1 MYYHHGRWKN
11 PSPVLVTPLLSI
23 VHLHPKMEKL
33 HVPQSR
39 WWDWAALGLLFI
51 LLETVAS
58 RLVAT
63 DWTPFLYLTQTLTY
77 MGFVIGTAL
86 GYSTYQ
92 RRTVRWLNFFYMLIL
107 LPLQWTLVIDQ
118 HASLEEQLAS
128 VGGRLFFA
136 VTELFARQPVDDPLF
151 FVALMSIAFWI
162 ISSWASFTLVRNQ
175 NYLGAI
181 LPAAIGLIIIQNYDG
196 VVAGRLWF
204 LAFFA
209 FIALLLLGR
218 LQFLQNKQSWRER
231 RIFLSPDNSVD
242 LTSSM
247 AVAAGLIIIFAWTVP
262 ASLSSMQSAVK
273 TWNRVTKPWQEFTQ
287 RMENAVSALESP
299 SGGKLGEFFGSNLAL
314 GRGFPLSDLVMFEV
328 ETPDLPS
335 EEKPPRYY
343 WRGRTYDRFVNGQW
357 YTSGT
362 VREEYSPAV
371 TNPFNVQLQTKT
383 PAHFVFHTGKT
394 NFSLL
399 YSPAQPIWISRPGIT
414 FAVPADQGKDIVAWH
429 AYPSLRGGETYQLDA
444 ILSNPNRQQLQEAG
458 TAYPEWV
465 QQKYLQLPRDFSP
478 RIQELAK
485 EITAEAQTP
494 FEKAIAITR
503 YLREN
508 IVYSQTIPEPPRNKD
523 SLEWVLFEHKQAYC
537 VYYASA
543 EVLMLRSVGIPA
555 RMAVGF
561 TQGEANGNNYV
572 VRRLNS
578 HAWPEMY
585 FPGIGW
591 VEFEPTA
598 GQAPL
603 DRPLP
608 PVDPEDVA
616 NLGPLNALR
625 TEDSGDF
632 AGRERDEEGVA
643 TPSAEE
649 PAGFLP
655 FYLLPLLAVA
665 AVMTIFLGRRYAL
678 SVRVPAFL
686 RTAIERTGID
696 VPAWIIRWETWVTL
710 SPIER
715 AFESVNFGLRTL
727 DQAVPAHSTP
737 VERAAK
743 LTRLLPTKADEIKVL
758 LDEHQTS
765 LYTSRIADVTQAR
778 RAAFDLRKQVIV
790 ERIRYLFIG
799 KPTY

>member
-1 MYYHHGRWKN
+1 
-11 PSPVLVTPLLSI
+11 
-23 VHLHPKMEKL
+23 MEKL

-39 WWDWAALGLLFI
+39 WWDWAAIGLLFV
-51 LLETVAS
+51 LLQTVAS

-63 DWTPFLYLTQTLTY
+63 TWTPFLYLTQTFTY
-77 MGFVIGTAL
+77 MGFVIGIAL
-86 GYSTYQ
+86 GYSTFQ
-92 RRTVRWLNFFYMLIL
+92 RRTVRWLTFFYLIIL

-118 HASLEEQLAS
+118 NASLEEQFAS

-136 VTELFARQPVDDPLF
+136 ISDFVARRPVEDPLF

-181 LPAAIGLIIIQNYDG
+181 LPAAIGLIIIQNYDNG
-196 VVAGRLWF
+196 VAGRLWF

-218 LQFLQNKQSWRER
+218 MQFLQNKQSWRER
-231 RIFLSPDNSVD
+231 RIFLSPDTGID

-247 AVAAGLIIIFAWTVP
+247 AIAAGLVIVVAWTVP
-262 ASLSSMQSAVK
+262 ASLSSMNAAVK
-273 TWNRVTKPWQEFTQ
+273 TWNQVAKPWREFTEN
-287 RMENAVSALESP
+287 MKNAVSALESP
-299 SGGKLGEFFGSNLAL
+299 GNNRNGEFFGSNLAL

-328 ETPDLPS
+328 EAPELPF

-343 WRGRTYDRFVNGQW
+343 WRGRTYDRFQNGQW

-371 TNPFNVQLQTKT
+371 TNPFQVDTQEKT
-383 PAHFVFHTGKT
+383 PAHFVFNTGQT

-399 YSPAQPIWISRPGIT
+399 YSPAQPIWISRPGVT
-414 FAVPADQGKDIVAWH
+414 FPLPAEMGKDMVAWH
-429 AYPSLRGGETYQLDA
+429 AYPALRGGETYQLDA

-458 TAYPEWV
+458 TAYPEWIK
-465 QQKYLQLPRDFSP
+465 QKYLQLPQDFSP

-485 EITAEAQTP
+485 EITADAQTP
-494 FEKAIAITR
+494 YEKASLITR

-508 IVYSQTIPEPPRNKD
+508 IVYSQTIPEPPRNKN
-523 SLEWVLFEHKQAYC
+523 SLEWVLFDFKQAYC

-543 EVLMLRSVGIPA
+543 EVLMLRSVGVPA

-561 TQGEANGNNYV
+561 AQGERDENTYV

-578 HAWPEMY
+578 HAWPEVF

-608 PVDPEDVA
+608 PQDPLDA
-616 NLGPLNALR
+616 SGLNLPNNLLPEEEGQ
-625 TEDSGDF
+625 F
-632 AGRERDEEGVA
+632 ASRERDEEGVDS
-643 TPSAEE
+643 SAQQALMGIQ
-649 PAGFLP
+649 PIY
-655 FYLLPLLAVA
+655 YLLPLLMIVTGL
-665 AVMTIFLGRRYAL
+665 MILIGRRYRYDL
-678 SVRVPAFL
+678 PARIPSFL
-686 RTAIERTGID
+686 RSAIERTGID
-696 VPAWIIRWETWVTL
+696 VPAWVIRWETWVKL

-715 AFESVNFGLRTL
+715 AFESVNFALRNL
-727 DQAVPAHSTP
+727 DQAVPVHSTP
-737 VERAAK
+737 MERAAK
-743 LTRLLPTKADEIKVL
+743 LTRILPAKAGEIKVL

-765 LYTSRIADVTQAR
+765 LYTSRIADVTQVR

-790 ERIRYLFIG
+790 ERIRYLFLG
-799 KPTY
+799 KPTR

>member
-1 MYYHHGRWKN
+1 MQ
-11 PSPVLVTPLLSI
+11 
-23 VHLHPKMEKL
+23 
-33 HVPQSR
+33 QSR
-39 WWDWAALGLLFI
+39 WWDWAAIGLHFV
-51 LLETVAS
+51 LLQTVAS

-63 DWTPFLYLTQTLTY
+63 TWTPFLYLIQTFTY
-77 MGFVIGTAL
+77 LGFVIGTVL
-86 GYSTYQ
+86 GYSTFQ
-92 RRTVRWLNFFYMLIL
+92 RRTVRWLTFFYMLIL

-118 HASLEEQLAS
+118 HASLEEQFAS

-136 VTELFARQPVDDPLF
+136 TSDFLARRPVEDPLF
-151 FVALMSIAFWI
+151 FIALMSIAFWI
-162 ISSWASFTLVRNQ
+162 ISSWAGFTLVRNQ

-181 LPAAIGLIIIQNYDG
+181 LPAAIGLIIIQNYDR
-196 VVAGRLWF
+196 VVPGRLWF

-218 LQFLQNKQSWRER
+218 LQFLQNKESWRKR
-231 RIFLSPDNSVD
+231 RIFLSPDTGVD

-247 AVAAGLIIIFAWTVP
+247 AVAAGLIIVLAWTVP
-262 ASLSSMQSAVK
+262 ASLSSMNTAVK
-273 TWNRVTKPWQEFTQ
+273 TWNRVTKPWHELTE

-299 SGGKLGEFFGSNLAL
+299 SGGQNGEFFGSNLAL
-314 GRGFPLSDLVMFEV
+314 GRGFPLSDLVMFQV
-328 ETPDLPS
+328 ETPDLPF

-371 TNPFNVQLQTKT
+371 TNPFQVDIQEKT
-383 PAHFVFHTGKT
+383 PARFVFNTGQT

-399 YSPAQPIWISRPGIT
+399 YSPAQPIWISRPGVT
-414 FAVPADQGKDIVAWH
+414 FAIPADVGKDIVAWH

-458 TAYPEWV
+458 TVYPEWV
-465 QQKYLQLPRDFSP
+465 NQKYLQLPQDFSP

-485 EITAEAQTP
+485 EITVDAQTP
-494 FEKAIAITR
+494 YEKASLITR

-523 SLEWVLFEHKQAYC
+523 RLEWVLFDYKQAFC

-543 EVLMLRSVGIPA
+543 EILMLRSLGVPA

-561 TQGEANGNNYV
+561 AQGERDGNKYI

-578 HAWPEMY
+578 HAWPEVY
-585 FPGIGW
+585 FPDIGW

-598 GQAPL
+598 SQDPL

-608 PVDPEDVA
+608 PQDPANASGLNIPNNFLSEEDREFA
-616 NLGPLNALR
+616 NRDR
-625 TEDSGDF
+625 T
-632 AGRERDEEGVA
+632 EEGVDGA
-643 TPSAEE
+643 AQQE
-649 PAGFLP
+649 PAGFQLM
-655 FYLLPLLAVA
+655 YLLSLL
-665 AVMTIFLGRRYAL
+665 MIFTGLAILLSLRYAL
-678 SVRVPAFL
+678 PARVPIIL

-696 VPAWIIRWETWVTL
+696 VPAWVIRWETWVKL

-715 AFESVNFGLRTL
+715 AFESVNFALRNL
-727 DQAVPAHSTP
+727 DQAVPVHSTP
-737 VERAAK
+737 MERAAK
-743 LTRLLPTKADEIKVL
+743 LTRLLPAKADEIKVL

-765 LYTSRIADVTQAR
+765 LYTSRIADVTQVR

-790 ERIRYLFIG
+790 ERIRYLFFG
-799 KPTY
+799 KRIR

>member
-1 MYYHHGRWKN
+1 
-11 PSPVLVTPLLSI
+11 
-23 VHLHPKMEKL
+23 MEKL

-39 WWDWAALGLLFI
+39 WWDWAAVALLFV
-51 LLETVAS
+51 LLQTVAS

-63 DWTPFLYLTQTLTY
+63 AWTPFLYLTQTFTY
-77 MGFVIGTAL
+77 IGFVIGTAL
-86 GYSTYQ
+86 GYSTFH
-92 RRTVRWLNFFYMLIL
+92 RRTVRLLNFVYMLIL
-107 LPLQWTLVIDQ
+107 VPLQWTLIIDQ
-118 HASLEEQLAS
+118 NASLEEQFAS
-128 VGGRLFFA
+128 VGGRLYFSTSDFL
-136 VTELFARQPVDDPLF
+136 TRQPVQDPIF
-151 FVALMSIAFWI
+151 FVALMSITFWI
-162 ISSWASFTLVRNQ
+162 ISSWAGFTLVRNQ

-181 LPAAIGLIIIQNYDG
+181 LPAAIGLLIIQNYDG
-196 VVAGRLWF
+196 RVAGRLWF

-218 LQFLQNKQSWRER
+218 LQFLQNKISWRQR

-247 AVAAGLIIIFAWTVP
+247 AIAAGLIIMVAWTVP
-262 ASLSSMQSAVK
+262 GSLTSMKSAVQ
-273 TWNRVTKPWQEFTQ
+273 TWNRVTRPWHEFTE

-299 SGGKLGEFFGSNLAL
+299 SGGKLGEFFGSELAL

-328 ETPDLPS
+328 EAPELPA

-343 WRGRTYDRFVNGQW
+343 WRGRTYDRFLNGQW

-362 VREEYSPAV
+362 VREEYTPAV
-371 TNPFNVQLQTKT
+371 TNPFQMDIQRRTS
-383 PAHFVFHTGKT
+383 AHFVFHTGET

-399 YSPAQPIWISRPGIT
+399 YSPSQPIWVSRPGVT
-414 FAVPADQGKDIVAWH
+414 FAVPADVGKDIVAWH
-429 AYPSLRGGETYQLDA
+429 AYPALRGGETYQLDA
-444 ILSNPNRQQLQEAG
+444 ILTTPNRLQLQEAG

-465 QQKYLQLPRDFSP
+465 KQKYLQLPKDFSP

-494 FEKAIAITR
+494 FEKANLITR

-508 IVYSQTIPEPPRNKD
+508 IEYSQTIPEPPRNKD
-523 SLEWVLFEHKQAYC
+523 SLEWVLFDYKQAYC

-543 EVLMLRSVGIPA
+543 EVLMLRSLGIPA

-561 TQGEANGNNYV
+561 AQGERDGNQYV

-578 HAWPEMY
+578 HAWPEVY

-608 PVDPEDVA
+608 PRDSVDP
-616 NLGPLNALR
+616 NLLAPLNSLR
-625 TEDSGDF
+625 TEDDENF
-632 AGRERDEEGVA
+632 AGRDRDLEGVTPA
-643 TPSAEE
+643 TQE
-649 PAGFLP
+649 PFIGFQPL
-655 FYLLPLLAVA
+655 FLLPIVA
-665 AVMTIFLGRRYAL
+665 TLVALIVFLSRRYTL
-678 SVRVPAFL
+678 PERVPVFL
-686 RTAIERTGID
+686 RTAIERSGVD
-696 VPAWIIRWETWVTL
+696 VPAWVVRWEKWVSL
-710 SPIER
+710 SPVER
-715 AFESVNFGLRTL
+715 AFESVNFGLRFL
-727 DQAVPAHSTP
+727 DQAVPVHSTP
-737 VERAAK
+737 MERAAK
-743 LTRLLPTKADEIKVL
+743 LTRILPAKADEIKVL

-765 LYTSRIADVTQAR
+765 LYTSRIADVTLAR
-778 RAAFDLRKQVIV
+778 RAALDLRKQVIV

-799 KPTY
+799 KPIQ

>member
-1 MYYHHGRWKN
+1 
-11 PSPVLVTPLLSI
+11 
-23 VHLHPKMEKL
+23 MEKL
-33 HVPQSR
+33 HIPQSR
-39 WWDWAALGLLFI
+39 WWDWAAIGLHFI

-63 DWTPFLYLTQTLTY
+63 TWTPFLYLIQTFTY

-86 GYSTYQ
+86 GYSTFP
-92 RRTVRWLNFFYMLIL
+92 RRTVRWLTFVYMLIL
-107 LPLQWTLVIDQ
+107 LPLQWTLIIDQ
-118 HASLEEQLAS
+118 HASLEEQFAS

-136 VTELFARQPVDDPLF
+136 TADFFARQPVEDPIF

-162 ISSWASFTLVRNQ
+162 ISSGAGFTLVRNQ

-181 LPAAIGLIIIQNYDG
+181 LPAAIGLIIIHNYDSG
-196 VVAGRLWF
+196 VAGRLWF
-204 LAFFA
+204 LGFFA

-218 LQFLQNKQSWRER
+218 LHYLQNKQSWRER

-247 AVAAGLIIIFAWTVP
+247 AIAAGLVIVVAWTVP
-262 ASLSSMQSAVK
+262 ASLSSVNSAVK
-273 TWNRVTKPWQEFTQ
+273 TWNRVTRPWHEFTE

-299 SGGKLGEFFGSNLAL
+299 SGGKRGEFFGSQLAL

-328 ETPDLPS
+328 ETPDLPF

-371 TNPFNVQLQTKT
+371 TNPFNVNTQQRTS
-383 PAHFVFHTGKT
+383 AHFVFNTGKT

-399 YSPAQPIWISRPGIT
+399 YSPAQPIWVSRPGVT
-414 FAVPADQGKDIVAWH
+414 FAIPADQGKDIVAWH
-429 AYPSLRGGETYQLDA
+429 AYPALRGGETYQIDA
-444 ILSNPNRQQLQEAG
+444 ILTNPNRQQLQEAG

-465 QQKYLQLPRDFSP
+465 TQKYLQLPKDFSP

-494 FEKAIAITR
+494 FEKAILITR

-508 IVYSQTIPEPPRNKD
+508 IAYSQTIPDSPRNKD
-523 SLEWVLFEHKQAYC
+523 RLEWVLFDYKQAYC

-561 TQGEANGNNYV
+561 TQGERDGNTYV

-578 HAWPEMY
+578 HAWPEVY
-585 FPGIGW
+585 FPDIGW

-603 DRPLP
+603 DRPFP
-608 PVDPEDVA
+608 PQDPTDA
-616 NLGPLNALR
+616 NSVSPFAGLR
-625 TEDSGDF
+625 TEDSQDF
-632 AGRERDEEGVA
+632 AGRDRTEEGVDVA
-643 TPSAEE
+643 VQEE
-649 PAGFLP
+649 PQGFQAL
-655 FYLLPLLAVA
+655 YLLLLLAVA
-665 AVMTIFLGRRYAL
+665 AALVIFLSRRYAL
-678 SVRVPAFL
+678 PARVPIFL
-686 RTAIERTGID
+686 RATMERTGID
-696 VPAWIIRWETWVTL
+696 VPAWVIRWEKWVKL
-710 SPIER
+710 SPIEK
-715 AFESVNFGLRTL
+715 AFESVNFGLRNL
-727 DQAVPAHSTP
+727 DQGVPVHSTP
-737 VERAAK
+737 IERATK
-743 LTRLLPTKADEIKVL
+743 LTHILPAKADEIKIL

-778 RAAFDLRKQVIV
+778 RAALDLRKQVII

-799 KPTY
+799 KPIR

>member
-1 MYYHHGRWKN
+1 
-11 PSPVLVTPLLSI
+11 
-23 VHLHPKMEKL
+23 MEKL
-33 HVPQSR
+33 PSQSR
-39 WWDWAALGLLFI
+39 WWDWAAIGLHFV
-51 LLETVAS
+51 LLQTVAS

-63 DWTPFLYLTQTLTY
+63 TWTPFLYLIQTFTY
-77 MGFVIGTAL
+77 IGFVVGTAL
-86 GYSTYQ
+86 GYSIFQ
-92 RRTVRWLNFFYMLIL
+92 RRTVRWLTFFYMIIM
-107 LPLQWTLVIDQ
+107 LPLQWTLMIDQ
-118 HASLEEQLAS
+118 HASLEEQFAS

-136 VTELFARQPVDDPLF
+136 FSDFFARQPVQDPIF
-151 FVALMSIAFWI
+151 FVALMSVAFWI
-162 ISSWASFTLVRNQ
+162 ISSWAGFTLVRNQ
-175 NYLGAI
+175 NYIGAV
-181 LPAAIGLIIIQNYDG
+181 LPAAIGLIIIQNYDSG
-196 VVAGRLWF
+196 VAGRLWF

-218 LQFLQNKQSWRER
+218 LQFLQNKLSWRQR

-247 AVAAGLIIIFAWTVP
+247 AVAAGLIIVVAWTVP
-262 ASLSSMQSAVK
+262 ASISSMTSAVK
-273 TWNRVTKPWQEFTQ
+273 TWNRVTKPWHELSE

-299 SGGKLGEFFGSNLAL
+299 SGGKVGEFFSSQLAL

-328 ETPDLPS
+328 EAPEVPF

-371 TNPFNVQLQTKT
+371 TDPFHVNVQAKT
-383 PAHFVFHTGKT
+383 PAHFVFNTGKT

-399 YSPAQPIWISRPGIT
+399 YSPAQPIWVSRPGVT
-414 FAVPADQGKDIVAWH
+414 FAVPAEEGQEDIVAWH
-429 AYPSLRGGETYQLDA
+429 AYPALRGGETYQLDA
-444 ILSNPNRQQLQEAG
+444 VLNNPNRQQLQEAG

-465 QQKYLQLPRDFSP
+465 TQKYLQMPKDFSP

-494 FEKAIAITR
+494 FEKAILVTR

-508 IVYSQTIPEPPRNKD
+508 ITYSQTIPEAPRNKNQ
-523 SLEWVLFEHKQAYC
+523 LEWVLFDHKQAYC

-543 EVLMLRSVGIPA
+543 EVLMLRSMGIPA

-561 TQGEANGNNYV
+561 TQGERDGNKYT

-578 HAWPEMY
+578 HAWPEVY
-585 FPGIGW
+585 FPNIGW

-608 PVDPEDVA
+608 ALDPEDVN
-616 NLGPLNALR
+616 NLGALNALR
-625 TEDSGDF
+625 TDENLDF
-632 AGRERDEEGVA
+632 ANRDRTQEGVDTLA
-643 TPSAEE
+643 AETTPSVQ
-649 PAGFLP
+649 PAMYLIPLSFILAGALILLSQRYSLP
-655 FYLLPLLAVA
+655 A
-665 AVMTIFLGRRYAL
+665 
-678 SVRVPAFL
+678 RVPILL
-686 RTAIERTGID
+686 RTAIERSGIE
-696 VPAWIIRWETWVTL
+696 VPIWVIRWEKWVKL
-710 SPIER
+710 SPVER
-715 AFESVNFGLRTL
+715 AFESVNFGLRNL
-727 DQAVPAHSTP
+727 DQAVPAHTTP
-737 VERAAK
+737 AERAAK
-743 LTRLLPTKADEIKVL
+743 LTQLLPAKADEIKVL

-778 RAAFDLRKQVIV
+778 HAALSLRKQVVV
-790 ERIRYLFIG
+790 ERMRTLFLG
-799 KPTY
+799 KPAMR

>member
-1 MYYHHGRWKN
+1 
-11 PSPVLVTPLLSI
+11 
-23 VHLHPKMEKL
+23 MEKL

-39 WWDWAALGLLFI
+39 WWDWAAIGLHFV
-51 LLETVAS
+51 LLQTVAS

-63 DWTPFLYLTQTLTY
+63 TWTPFLYLIQTFTY

-86 GYSTYQ
+86 GYSTFQ
-92 RRTVRWLNFFYMLIL
+92 RRTVRWLSFFYMVIL

-118 HASLEEQLAS
+118 NASLEEQFAS

-136 VTELFARQPVDDPLF
+136 TADFLARRPVEDPLF

-162 ISSWASFTLVRNQ
+162 ISSWAGFTLVRNQ

-181 LPAAIGLIIIQNYDG
+181 LPAAIGLIIIQNYDS
-196 VVAGRLWF
+196 AAPGRLWF

-209 FIALLLLGR
+209 FMALLLLGR

-231 RIFLSPDNSVD
+231 RIFLSPDTGVD

-247 AVAAGLIIIFAWTVP
+247 AVAAGLIIVVAWTVP
-262 ASLSSMQSAVK
+262 ASLSSMNTAVK
-273 TWNRVTKPWQEFTQ
+273 TWNRVTKPWHEFTE

-299 SGGKLGEFFGSNLAL
+299 SGSKNGEFFGSNLAL
-314 GRGFPLSDLVMFEV
+314 GRGFPLSDLVMFQV
-328 ETPDLPS
+328 ETPELPF

-362 VREEYSPAV
+362 VREDYSPAV
-371 TNPFNVQLQTKT
+371 INPFQVDTQEKT
-383 PAHFVFHTGKT
+383 PAHFVFNTGET

-399 YSPAQPIWISRPGIT
+399 YSPAQPIWVSRPGVT
-414 FAVPADQGKDIVAWH
+414 FAAPADVGKDIVAWH
-429 AYPSLRGGETYQLDA
+429 AYPALRGGETYQLDA
-444 ILSNPNRQQLQEAG
+444 ILSNPNRQQLQESG
-458 TAYPEWV
+458 TVYPEWV
-465 QQKYLQLPRDFSP
+465 SQKYLQLPQDFSP

-494 FEKAIAITR
+494 YEKAILITR

-508 IVYSQTIPEPPRNKD
+508 IVYSQTIPEPPRNKN
-523 SLEWVLFEHKQAYC
+523 SLEWVLFDFKQAYC

-543 EVLMLRSVGIPA
+543 EVLMLRSVGVPA

-561 TQGEANGNNYV
+561 AQGERDGNTYV

-578 HAWPEMY
+578 HAWPEVF

-608 PVDPEDVA
+608 PQDPA
-616 NLGPLNALR
+616 NASGLNPLRDLPL
-625 TEDSGDF
+625 EDSDF
-632 AGRERDEEGVA
+632 ASRDQTEEGVD
-643 TPSAEE
+643 TSAQSES
-649 PAGFLP
+649 AGFQP
-655 FYLLPLLAVA
+655 MFLLSLLMIVTGL
-665 AVMTIFLGRRYAL
+665 TIFLSLRFALPQRIPSVLRR
-678 SVRVPAFL
+678 
-686 RTAIERTGID
+686 TIERTGIEA
-696 VPAWIIRWETWVTL
+696 PAWVIRWETWVKL

-715 AFESVNFGLRTL
+715 AFESVNFALRNL
-727 DQAVPAHSTP
+727 DQAVPVHSTP
-737 VERAAK
+737 MERAAK
-743 LTRLLPTKADEIKVL
+743 LTRILPAKAEEIKVL

-765 LYTSRIADVTQAR
+765 LYTSRVADVTQVR
-778 RAAFDLRKQVIV
+778 RAAFDLRKQVFV
-790 ERIRYLFIG
+790 ERIRYLFLG
-799 KPTY
+799 KPTR